1 VRVEDVYDA
10 ADEQRRLARILAPRY
25 LRMLEAVHLAI
36 ASLFGQFF
44 PGLTPEAFRLDD
56 PATRKQLALAAER
69 VVLIDTATRSAL
81 RDVLREGQARGYS
94 AFQLANGV
102 PEEDFGGV
110 TGLYLETW
118 RGRSETIART
128 EIATAQNAAALDRYA
143 ATGMVERVQIVE
155 SEDTDA
161 PCAARNGT
169 VVPLSS
175 KPGLLHPN
183 CRMSL
188 IPVVDEMAA

>member
-1 VRVEDVYDA
+1 MEDVYDA
-10 ADEQRRLARILAPRY
+10 EEEQRRLYRVLGPRVLEL
-25 LRMLEAVHLAI
+25 LRAWHQWVADQLQLSV
-36 ASLFGQFF
+36 
-44 PGLTPEAFRLDD
+44 EAFRLDD
-56 PATRKQLALAAER
+56 ATTRKFLASAAER
-69 VVLIDTATRSAL
+69 VVLIDAAGRRAIQEQLT
-81 RDVLREGQARGYS
+81 EGQRRGYS
-94 AFQLANGV
+94 ADEQAHGV
-102 PEEDFGGV
+102 PAEAFRGIK
-110 TGLYLETW
+110 GLYEETW

-143 ATGMVERVQIVE
+143 ATGMVDRVQIVE

-183 CRMSL
+183 CRMAL
-188 IPVVDEMAA
+188 IPVVDEMVA